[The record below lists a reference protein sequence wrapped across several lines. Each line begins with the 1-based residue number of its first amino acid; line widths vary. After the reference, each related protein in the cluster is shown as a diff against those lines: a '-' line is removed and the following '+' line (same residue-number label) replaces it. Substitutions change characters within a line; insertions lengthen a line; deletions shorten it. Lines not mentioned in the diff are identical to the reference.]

1 MLSVDDLSCQMST
14 MLRNKPLVPVVEI
27 NLFNSLVHVFNI

>member
-14 MLRNKPLVPVVEI
+14 MLRNKTLVPVVEI
-27 NLFNSLVHVFNI
+27 IYLIL

>member
-14 MLRNKPLVPVVEI
+14 MLRNKTLVPVVEI
-27 NLFNSLVHVFNI
+27 NLFNSLVHVFII